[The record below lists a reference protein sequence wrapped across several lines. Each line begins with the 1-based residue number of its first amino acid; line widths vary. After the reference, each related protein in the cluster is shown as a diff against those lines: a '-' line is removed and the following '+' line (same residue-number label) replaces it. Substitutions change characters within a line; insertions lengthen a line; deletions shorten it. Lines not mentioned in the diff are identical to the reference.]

1 MYNEYFFV
9 LDALRADHIKYM
21 PWLKQKTK
29 EGVFCDNFTISEG
42 FCERI
47 EIFTNTKPLNLG
59 FVTGMKL
66 SHKNRFI
73 YPYKWLNPNVA
84 KFFALFEINIF
95 FTKAI
100 RRILWKICKNF
111 SNFPIYPQRI
121 PLNILY
127 KTALTED
134 SINFERF
141 SLKNKRGLLYKL
153 RKKSFKIEWNLF
165 TSLVSSSN
173 MSDETRMKKLLYFR
187 NKTKLFIPI
196 YIGLPDKIGH
206 KYGPHSPKLMDSL
219 LDLDK
224 KIQKTISELLKS
236 NPNSGITIIGDH
248 GMDSVKSLINVDN
261 ILSQMELDTGCKRFQ
276 DFDFFLDSTILRIWW
291 KKDGINK
298 KIFFKSLKSNKELNK
313 NGYFI
318 GCKDLKVNEE
328 SFEQLADLI
337 WWAKKGI
344 MISPDFFHN
353 SNACLKG
360 MHGYLERD
368 NPSSGF
374 CLRIKNDL
382 KKVKLKKMN
391 SGSIDKLF

>member
-66 SHKNRFI
+66 SHKNRFV

-95 FTKAI
+95 FTKVI

-134 SINFERF
+134 SINFESF
-141 SLKNKRGLLYKL
+141 SLKSKRGLLYKL
-153 RKKSFKIEWNLF
+153 IKKSFKIDWDLF

-173 MSDETRMKKLLYFR
+173 MSDENRMKKLLLFK

-196 YIGLPDKIGH
+196 YIGTLTYKK
-206 KYGPHSPKLMDSL
+206 KYMR
-219 LDLDK
+219 
-224 KIQKTISELLKS
+224 T
-236 NPNSGITIIGDH
+236 
-248 GMDSVKSLINVDN
+248 
-261 ILSQMELDTGCKRFQ
+261 
-276 DFDFFLDSTILRIWW
+276 
-291 KKDGINK
+291 
-298 KIFFKSLKSNKELNK
+298 
-313 NGYFI
+313 
-318 GCKDLKVNEE
+318 
-328 SFEQLADLI
+328 
-337 WWAKKGI
+337 
-344 MISPDFFHN
+344 
-353 SNACLKG
+353 
-360 MHGYLERD
+360 
-368 NPSSGF
+368 
-374 CLRIKNDL
+374 
-382 KKVKLKKMN
+382 
-391 SGSIDKLF
+391 